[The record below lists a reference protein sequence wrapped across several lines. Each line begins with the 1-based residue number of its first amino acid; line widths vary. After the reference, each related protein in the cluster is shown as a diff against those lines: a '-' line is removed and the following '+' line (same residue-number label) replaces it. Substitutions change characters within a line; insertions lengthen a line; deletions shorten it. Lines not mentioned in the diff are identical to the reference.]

1 MKKGEK
7 GEWGVSEGEEKDEPA
22 EEAGHLVLR
31 GRPAQVSHDP
41 LLLGDIGDDCVN
53 HRQFYEDNWTE
64 TILQENS
71 ELIFIS
77 WTFSMQVN

>member
-1 MKKGEK
+1 MR
-7 GEWGVSEGEEKDEPA
+7 EGEEEDEPA

-53 HRQFYEDNWTE
+53 HRQFYEDN
-64 TILQENS
+64 
-71 ELIFIS
+71 
-77 WTFSMQVN
+77 